1 MSSAAP
7 EGSLTRA
14 NPPPPIE
21 LISGSVTATAAAA
34 ATAAS
39 AALPPARYVSAAASA
54 AYGVPAAAAKVGFGP
69 VVSIIGYDTPV
80 STLAERVRILS
91 EVSGGRRFNSAT
103 DAEILKA
110 DVADS
115 YFHRTMQILRARG
128 LEDTPV
134 HAELAYKTS
143 DPGEWFV
150 VAGLDEVAYLL
161 DGVDVDARAVPEGTI
176 CRPHEPIL
184 TLSGPYGAFA
194 EQETAILGLLCQAS
208 GVATGAARC
217 RLAAGEKPVVS
228 FGARRMHP
236 AVTPMIERAAYL
248 GGCDMVAVDL
258 IVGRLGIP
266 ATGTTPHA
274 LVLILGST
282 EEAARAFDEVVEPGV
297 PRTIIID
304 TFDDEKFGAL
314 IAARAIPDSI
324 YAIRMDT
331 PGNRRGDFLDLM
343 REVRWELDRNGF
355 EHVKIF
361 GSGGIDVDYILHLN
375 PVCDAYGVGGAIA
388 DAPMVDYSMDIV
400 EVGGE
405 DRSKRGKR
413 GGRKQFLELEDGSH
427 FVTPAGGD
435 IPLGAKDLLTP
446 IEELYASGSDI
457 PAIRGRVLA
466 QLSTGRYALR
476 EAAR

>member
-1 MSSAAP
+1 MS
-7 EGSLTRA
+7 E
-14 NPPPPIE
+14 
-21 LISGSVTATAAAA
+21 
-34 ATAAS
+34 
-39 AALPPARYVSAAASA
+39 
-54 AYGVPAAAAKVGFGP
+54 
-69 VVSIIGYDTPV
+69 
-80 STLAERVRILS
+80 ER
-91 EVSGGRRFNSAT
+91 SGGWRFNSAT
-103 DAEILKA
+103 DAEILSA

-128 LEDTPV
+128 LEDTQV

-143 DPGEWFV
+143 DPDAWFV
-150 VAGLDEVAYLL
+150 VAGLDEVAFLL
-161 DGVDVDARAVPEGTI
+161 EEVDVDARAVPEGTI

-184 TLSGPYGAFA
+184 TLTGPYGAFA
-194 EQETAILGLLCQAS
+194 EHETALLGLLCQAS

-217 RLAAGEKPVVS
+217 RLAAGERPVVS

-258 IVGRLGIP
+258 AVDRLGIP

-282 EEAARAFDEVVEPGV
+282 AEAARAFDEVIEPEV

-331 PGNRRGDFLDLM
+331 PGNRRGDFSDLM

-355 EHVKIF
+355 GRVKIF
-361 GSGGIDVDYILHLN
+361 ASGGIDVENILHLN

-388 DAPMVDYSMDIV
+388 DAPMIDYSLDIV
-400 EVGGE
+400 EVAGE

-413 GGRKQFLELEDGSH
+413 GGRKRLLELQDGGRS
-427 FVTPAGGD
+427 VLPASAPVPDGARD
-435 IPLGAKDLLTP
+435 VLEPLR
-446 IEELYASGSDI
+446 ELYASPPDMETL
-457 PAIRGRVLA
+457 RGRVLE
-466 QLSTGRYALR
+466 QLGDFEL
-476 EAAR
+476 

>member
-1 MSSAAP
+1 
-7 EGSLTRA
+7 
-14 NPPPPIE
+14 
-21 LISGSVTATAAAA
+21 
-34 ATAAS
+34 
-39 AALPPARYVSAAASA
+39 
-54 AYGVPAAAAKVGFGP
+54 
-69 VVSIIGYDTPV
+69 
-80 STLAERVRILS
+80 LS
-91 EVSGGRRFNSAT
+91 EESSGARRFNSAT
-103 DAEILKA
+103 DAEILRA

-115 YFHRTMQILRARG
+115 YFHRTMHILRARG

-143 DPGEWFV
+143 DPHKWFV
-150 VAGLDEVAYLL
+150 VAGLDEVAHLL

-194 EQETAILGLLCQAS
+194 EHETAILGLLCQAS

-217 RLAAGEKPVVS
+217 RLAAGEKPVIS

-258 IVGRLGIP
+258 AVKRLGIP

-282 EEAARAFDEVVEPGV
+282 AEAARAFDEVMEPEV

-304 TFDDEKFGAL
+304 TFEDEKFGAL
-314 IAARAIPDSI
+314 IAARAIRDSI

-361 GSGGIDVDYILHLN
+361 ASGGIDVEYILHLN

-388 DAPMVDYSMDIV
+388 DAPMIDYSLDLV
-400 EVGGE
+400 EVNGE

-413 GGRKQFLELEDGSH
+413 GGRKRLLELNNGKRTILPES
-427 FVTPAGGD
+427 TPAPEGATD
-435 IPLGAKDLLTP
+435 VLCPLR
-446 IEELYASGSDI
+446 ELYSYPPDMGAL
-457 PAIRGRVLA
+457 RQRVLD
-466 QLSTGRYALR
+466 QLGTGEFDL
-476 EAAR
+476 

>member
-1 MSSAAP
+1 LD
-7 EGSLTRA
+7 E
-14 NPPPPIE
+14 
-21 LISGSVTATAAAA
+21 
-34 ATAAS
+34 
-39 AALPPARYVSAAASA
+39 
-54 AYGVPAAAAKVGFGP
+54 VGG
-69 VVSIIGYDTPV
+69 
-80 STLAERVRILS
+80 
-91 EVSGGRRFNSAT
+91 GGRRFNSAT

-115 YFHRTMQILRARG
+115 YFHRTLQILRARG
-128 LEDTPV
+128 LEDTQV

-143 DPGEWFV
+143 DPDDWFV
-150 VAGLDEVAYLL
+150 VAGLDEVAFLL
-161 DGVDVDARAVPEGTI
+161 EDVDVDARTVPEGTI
-176 CRPHEPIL
+176 CRPHEPVL

-194 EQETAILGLLCQAS
+194 EHETAILGLLCQAS

-236 AVTPMIERAAYL
+236 AVTPMIERSAYL

-258 IVGRLGIP
+258 AVDRLGIP

-274 LVLILGST
+274 LVLVIGST
-282 EEAARAFDEVVEPGV
+282 AEAARAFDGVIEPEV

-314 IAARAIPDSI
+314 LAARAIPDSI

-331 PGNRRGDFLDLM
+331 PGNRRGDFKDLM

-361 GSGGIDVDYILHLN
+361 ASGGIDVDYILHLN

-388 DAPMVDYSMDIV
+388 DAPMVDFSLDIV
-400 EVGGE
+400 EVNGE

-413 GGRKQFLELEDGSH
+413 GGRKRLLRLQDGNRVVLPESAP
-427 FVTPAGGD
+427 VPEGASD
-435 IPLGAKDLLTP
+435 VLVPLRDQYSSPPNMETL
-446 IEELYASGSDI
+446 
-457 PAIRGRVLA
+457 RQRVLD
-466 QLSTGRYALR
+466 QLRTGDFDL
-476 EAAR
+476 

>member
-1 MSSAAP
+1 
-7 EGSLTRA
+7 
-14 NPPPPIE
+14 
-21 LISGSVTATAAAA
+21 
-34 ATAAS
+34 
-39 AALPPARYVSAAASA
+39 
-54 AYGVPAAAAKVGFGP
+54 
-69 VVSIIGYDTPV
+69 
-80 STLAERVRILS
+80 LS
-91 EVSGGRRFNSAT
+91 EERGGGRRFNSAT
-103 DAEILKA
+103 DAEILNA

-115 YFHRTMQILRARG
+115 YFHRTMRILRARG

-143 DPGEWFV
+143 DPDEWFV

-161 DGVDVDARAVPEGTI
+161 DEVDVDARAVPEGTI
-176 CRPHEPIL
+176 CRPHEPVL

-194 EQETAILGLLCQAS
+194 EHETAILGLLCQAS

-217 RLAAGEKPVVS
+217 RLAAGEKPVIS

-236 AVTPMIERAAYL
+236 AVTPMIERSAYL

-258 IVGRLGIP
+258 AVERLGIP

-274 LVLILGST
+274 LVLVLGST
-282 EEAARAFDEVVEPGV
+282 AEAARAFDEVMEPHV

-314 IAARAIPDSI
+314 LAARAIPDSI

-331 PGNRRGDFLDLM
+331 PGNRRGDFSDLM

-361 GSGGIDVDYILHLN
+361 ASGGIDVEYILHLN

-388 DAPMVDYSMDIV
+388 DAPMIDYSLDIV
-400 EVGGE
+400 EVDGE

-413 GGRKQFLELEDGSH
+413 GGRKRLLELKDGRRTILPETEP
-427 FVTPAGGD
+427 TPEGATD
-435 IPLGAKDLLTP
+435 VLSPLR
-446 IEELYASGSDI
+446 ELYSFPPDI
-457 PAIRGRVLA
+457 GALRQRVLD
-466 QLSTGRYALR
+466 QLGTGDFEL
-476 EAAR
+476 

>member
-1 MSSAAP
+1 
-7 EGSLTRA
+7 
-14 NPPPPIE
+14 
-21 LISGSVTATAAAA
+21 
-34 ATAAS
+34 
-39 AALPPARYVSAAASA
+39 
-54 AYGVPAAAAKVGFGP
+54 VGL
-69 VVSIIGYDTPV
+69 IGYDTLAGR
-80 STLAERVRILS
+80 LAERVRIVS
-91 EVSGGRRFNSAT
+91 KERSGGRRFNSAT
-103 DAEILKA
+103 DAEILNA

-143 DPGEWFV
+143 DPEDWFV

-176 CRPHEPIL
+176 CRPNEPIL

-194 EQETAILGLLCQAS
+194 EHETAILGLLCQAS

-258 IVGRLGIP
+258 AVERLGIP

-282 EEAARAFDEVVEPGV
+282 AEAARAFDEIMEPEV

-314 IAARAIPDSI
+314 LAARAIPDSI

-355 EHVKIF
+355 EYVKIF
-361 GSGGIDVDYILHLN
+361 ASGGIDVEYILYLN
-375 PVCDAYGVGGAIA
+375 PICDAYGVGGAIA
-388 DAPMVDYSMDIV
+388 DAPMIDYSLDIV
-400 EVGGE
+400 EVDGE

-413 GGRKQFLELEDGSH
+413 GGRKRLLSLDDGSRTILPET
-427 FVTPAGGD
+427 TPVPEGASDVLSPLRDLYPYPPD
-435 IPLGAKDLLTP
+435 ISAL
-446 IEELYASGSDI
+446 
-457 PAIRGRVLA
+457 RRRVLE
-466 QLSTGRYALR
+466 QLGTGDFEL
-476 EAAR
+476 

>member
-1 MSSAAP
+1 
-7 EGSLTRA
+7 
-14 NPPPPIE
+14 
-21 LISGSVTATAAAA
+21 
-34 ATAAS
+34 
-39 AALPPARYVSAAASA
+39 
-54 AYGVPAAAAKVGFGP
+54 VP
-69 VVSIIGYDTPV
+69 IGYYKAV
-80 STLAERVRILS
+80 GTLAERHCILS
-91 EVSGGRRFNSAT
+91 EDRTGGKRFNSAT
-103 DAEILKA
+103 DAEILNA

-128 LEDTPV
+128 LQDSRV
-134 HAELAYKTS
+134 HAEIAYKTS
-143 DPGEWFV
+143 DPEAWFV
-150 VAGLDEVAYLL
+150 VAGLDEVAYLFEN
-161 DGVDVDARAVPEGTI
+161 VDVDVRAVPEGTI
-176 CRPHEPIL
+176 CRPHEPVL
-184 TLSGPYGAFA
+184 TLDGPYSAFA
-194 EQETAILGLLCQAS
+194 EHETALLGLLCQAS

-217 RLAAGEKPVVS
+217 RLAAGQRPVIS

-236 AVTPMIERAAYL
+236 AITPMIERAAYL

-258 IVGRLGIP
+258 AVARLGIP

-274 LVLILGST
+274 LILIIGST
-282 EEAARAFDEVVEPGV
+282 AEAARAFDEVVEPDV

-361 GSGGIDVDYILHLN
+361 ASGGIDVDYILHLN

-388 DAPMVDYSMDIV
+388 DAPMIDFSLDIV
-400 EVGGE
+400 EVDGE

-413 GGRKQFLELEDGSH
+413 GGSKRLLELPDDTRTILPTSSP
-427 FVTPAGGD
+427 TPE
-435 IPLGAKDLLTP
+435 GATEVLTP
-446 IEELYASGSDI
+446 L
-457 PAIRGRVLA
+457 RGTYSPPPNMDTLRQRVLD
-466 QLSTGRYALR
+466 QLHGNNFEL
-476 EAAR
+476 